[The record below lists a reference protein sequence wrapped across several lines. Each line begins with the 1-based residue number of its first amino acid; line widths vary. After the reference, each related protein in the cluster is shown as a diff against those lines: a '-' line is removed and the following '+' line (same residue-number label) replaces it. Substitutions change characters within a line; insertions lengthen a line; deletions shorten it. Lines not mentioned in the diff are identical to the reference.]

1 MHRTKIGITL
11 KPHHCNKWPLMSVGL
26 DDFVL
31 FKTRLDSTKTY
42 AIDHPLDLGEHVFW
56 VKMEGKTNADT
67 TETADQALEIAAVT
81 IEGITADRFIWRG
94 VYTPEYPEPWASQQ
108 LDLLPEITNTTYLGW
123 NGVWRLRFSV
133 PVFRWIHEVEH
144 LGWIYD

>member
-1 MHRTKIGITL
+1 MT
-11 KPHHCNKWPLMSVGL
+11 VGL

-31 FKTRLDSTKTY
+31 FKTRLDSIKTY
-42 AIDHPLDLGEHVFW
+42 TMDHPLDLGEHALW
-56 VKMEGKTNADT
+56 VKLESKTNADT
-67 TETADQALEIAAVT
+67 TLTEDQAIEISAVT
-81 IEGITADRFIWRG
+81 VEGISADRFIWRG

-108 LDLLPEITNTTYLGW
+108 AELSPEITNTNYLGW
-123 NGVWRLRFSV
+123 NGIWRLRFSV

>member
-1 MHRTKIGITL
+1 
-11 KPHHCNKWPLMSVGL
+11 MSVGL
-26 DDFVL
+26 DDFLL

-42 AIDHPLDLGEHVFW
+42 TMDHPLDLGEHVLW
-56 VKMEGKTNADT
+56 VKLEGKTNADT
-67 TETADQALEIAAVT
+67 TETEDQAIEISAVT
-81 IEGITADRFIWRG
+81 VEGISADRFIWRG

-108 LDLLPEITNTTYLGW
+108 AELSPEITNTNYLGW
-123 NGVWRLRFSV
+123 NGIWRLRFSV

>member
-1 MHRTKIGITL
+1 MHQTKIGITL
-11 KPHHCNKWPLMSVGL
+11 TPRHCNKWPLMSVGL
-26 DDFVL
+26 DDFLL

-42 AIDHPLDLGEHVFW
+42 TMDHPLDLGEHVLW
-56 VKMEGKTNADT
+56 VKLEGKTNADT
-67 TETADQALEIAAVT
+67 TETEDQAIEISAVT
-81 IEGITADRFIWRG
+81 VEGISADRFIWRG

-108 LDLLPEITNTTYLGW
+108 AELSPEITNTNYLGW
-123 NGVWRLRFSV
+123 NGIWRLRFSV